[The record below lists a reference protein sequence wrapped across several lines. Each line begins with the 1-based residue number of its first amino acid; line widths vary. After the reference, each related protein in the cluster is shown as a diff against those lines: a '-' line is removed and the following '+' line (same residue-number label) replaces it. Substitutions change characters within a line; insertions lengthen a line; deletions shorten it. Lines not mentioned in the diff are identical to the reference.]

1 MKALL
6 VFAWLLVVAAAAGF
20 VLAIVVKLMGGA
32 PVAFG
37 LYPRS
42 LMSFTNTCL
51 LFAIVF
57 LLIRIPAKKK

>member
-20 VLAIVVKLMGGA
+20 VLAVIVKLTGGG
-32 PVAFG
+32 PVVFG

-42 LMSFTNTCL
+42 FMSFTNTCL
-51 LFAIVF
+51 LFAVVF
-57 LLIRIPAKKK
+57 LLLRIPTKKK

>member
-1 MKALL
+1 MKALSVL
-6 VFAWLLVVAAAAGF
+6 AWILVVAAAAGF
-20 VLAIVVKLMGGA
+20 VLAIVAKFMGGA
-32 PVAFG
+32 PLAFH

-42 LMSFTNTCL
+42 FMSFTNTCL

>member
-1 MKALL
+1 MKALSIF
-6 VFAWLLVVAAAAGF
+6 VWLLVVAAAAGF
-20 VLAIVVKLMGGA
+20 ILAIIVKLMGGA

-42 LMSFTNTCL
+42 FVSFTNTCL

-57 LLIRIPAKKK
+57 QLMRIPTKKK